1 MDTSSDFFKT
11 WLKTQENLT
20 ENWISNTKRIQ
31 QEYMGG
37 TGESSSSDA
46 FNLYNSWTT
55 ALFNSLNEPGGAS
68 NDILKETLSKVFSSS
83 NAYVKLYEVWLP
95 IFKAIQEK
103 TFTADSFKDLS
114 DPAKYKDILDKVW
127 GFNPEAITEFYGQAT
142 RLMEMMG
149 RSSGEFVKPWSDAM
163 QKNLQASPQ
172 FVEGHPEAFMNIFHN
187 MFRAFDST
195 VGNVFHVPAVGKDR
209 EKIELLMR
217 GFDDLSVYM
226 AKNTEYQHMM
236 YTTGQKAMG
245 KVIESF
251 AQKIKDGAEIKN
263 FNEFF
268 NQWIDVNERTYY
280 ELFQQEEFSKLQGEL
295 LDSSLNVRKHSFKLM
310 ELHLYD
316 FPIALRSEMDDL
328 YKTVYE
334 LKKKVKS
341 LEKQVKKSSGQ
352 EEKV

>member
-1 MDTSSDFFKT
+1 MDTSTDFFKT

-20 ENWISNTKRIQ
+20 ENWISNTKRMQ

-37 TGESSSSDA
+37 TGEGSGSDA

-55 ALFNSLNEPGGAS
+55 AIFNALNQPGESG

-95 IFKAIQEK
+95 LFKAIQEK

-127 GFNPEAITEFYGQAT
+127 GFNPEAMTEFYGQAT
-142 RLMEMMG
+142 RLMGMIG
-149 RSSGEFVKPWSDAM
+149 GTSGDFVKPWSDAIK
-163 QKNLQASPQ
+163 KNLQASPQ
-172 FVEGHPEAFMNIFHN
+172 LVEGHPEAFMNIFHN

-195 VGNVFHVPAVGKDR
+195 AGNIFHVPAVGKDR
-209 EKIELLMR
+209 EKIELMMR
-217 GFDDLSVYM
+217 GFDDLSVYL

-236 YTTGQKAMG
+236 YVAGQKAME
-245 KVIESF
+245 KVVESI
-251 AQKIKDGAEIKN
+251 AQKIKDGAEIKS

-268 NQWIDVNERTYY
+268 NNWIDVNERTYY

-295 LDSSLNVRKHSFKLM
+295 LNSSLNVRKHFFKLT
-310 ELHLYD
+310 ELYLYD

-334 LKKKVKS
+334 LKKKVRN